1 VRYIRVYLPLS
12 LVGED
17 ETVTGSIAL
26 VVDTEASSPG
36 NAVIARCVDGVV
48 AQAIADALNA

>member
-17 ETVTGSIAL
+17 EA
-26 VVDTEASSPG
+26 SPG

-48 AQAIADALNA
+48 ALAIVDALNAA